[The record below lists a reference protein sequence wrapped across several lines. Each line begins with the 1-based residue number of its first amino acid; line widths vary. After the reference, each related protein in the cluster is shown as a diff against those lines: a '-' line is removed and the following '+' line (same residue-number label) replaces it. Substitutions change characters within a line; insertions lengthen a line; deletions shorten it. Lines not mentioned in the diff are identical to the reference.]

1 MNQETV
7 QSIAAAIEGMKPDFT
22 KLSDSIWDFAELKF
36 EETRSSELLAKALED
51 NGFSL
56 RRGVAGME
64 TAFIGDFGAGKP
76 VIAFLGE
83 FDALAGMSQV
93 ADVAE
98 RQALVDGATGH
109 GCGHNLLGVG
119 SLIAAVALSRHMK
132 ANNLPGTVR
141 YYGCP
146 GEEGG
151 SGKTFMVRAGLFDD
165 VDTALTWHPAP
176 FNGVRSTNNLA
187 VIEYYYRFKGVAAHA
202 SNAAHLGRSALDAV
216 ELMNVGVNFLREHMP
231 QDCRVHYAITDTGGR
246 AANVVQ
252 AKAEVLYLIRA
263 PEMPQALDLAKRVE
277 KVARGAAMM
286 TETEVEIVFDTASTN
301 LLPNITLETAMHE
314 NMMALGPI
322 AFDEADLAFAKSI
335 QQTFTDEAIRSS
347 IRLYQIRGDVFSNAK
362 IDGSTPLHLGLR
374 EFEGQS
380 HFRAGSTDVGDVSW
394 VTPTAQCWTPAWAIG
409 TNPHTWQVV
418 AQGKSVVAHKA
429 MVHAAKTLATTGLS
443 LMTTPELLAAARAEW
458 ADKTD
463 GQAYVCPIPGN
474 VMPGSVHD
482 GKPLPSVGDG

>member
-1 MNQETV
+1 MNHDAV
-7 QSIAAAIEGMKPDFT
+7 QSIAATIEAMKPEFAM
-22 KLSDSIWDFAELKF
+22 LSDGIWDFAELKF
-36 EETRSSELLAKALED
+36 EEKRSSELLAKTLED

-56 RRGVAGME
+56 RRGIAGME
-64 TAFIGDFGAGKP
+64 TAFVGDFGSGKP

-83 FDALAGMSQV
+83 FDALAAMSQV
-93 ADVAE
+93 ADTATH
-98 RQALVDGATGH
+98 QALVDGAAGH

-119 SLIAAVALSRHMK
+119 SLMAAIALARYMK
-132 ANNLPGTVR
+132 ANNLQGTVR

-151 SGKTFMVRAGLFDD
+151 SGKTFIVRAGLFDD

-187 VIEYYYRFKGVAAHA
+187 VIEYYYRFKGIAAHA
-202 SNAAHLGRSALDAV
+202 ANAAHLGRSALDAV

-231 QDCRVHYAITDTGGR
+231 QDCRVHYAITDTGGK

-252 AKAEVLYLIRA
+252 ARAEVLYLIRA
-263 PEMPQALDLAKRVE
+263 PEMPQALDLAERVE

-301 LLPNITLETAMHE
+301 LLPNITLETAMHA
-314 NMMALGPI
+314 NMTALGPI
-322 AFDEADLAFAKSI
+322 AFDEADLAFARSI

-347 IRLYQIRGDVFSNAK
+347 IRLYQIKGDVFSNAK

-374 EFEGQS
+374 EFEGHS

-418 AQGKSVVAHKA
+418 AQGKSAAAHKA
-429 MVHAAKTLATTGLS
+429 MAHAAKALATTGLS
-443 LMTTPELLAAARAEW
+443 LMTTPELLAAAKAEW
-458 ADKTD
+458 ADKTE
-463 GQAYVCPIPGN
+463 GQAYICPIPDH
-474 VMPGSVHD
+474 VMPGSVH
-482 GKPLPSVGDG
+482 SR

>member
-1 MNQETV
+1 MNREAV
-7 QSIAAAIEGMKPDFT
+7 MSIADEIESMKPHFT
-22 KLSDSIWDFAELKF
+22 TLSDSIWDFAELKF
-36 EETRSSELLAKALED
+36 EERQSAGVLANALEE
-51 NGFSL
+51 NGFVV
-56 RRGVAGME
+56 RRGVAGMD
-64 TAFIGDFGAGKP
+64 TAFIGEFGHGKP
-76 VIAFLGE
+76 VIVFLGE
-83 FDALAGMSQV
+83 FDALAGMSQM
-93 ADVAE
+93 AGVAE
-98 RQALVDGATGH
+98 AKPLQPDASGH

-119 SLIAAVALSRHMK
+119 SLMAAIALARHLK

-165 VDTALTWHPAP
+165 VDAALTWHPAP

-187 VIEYYYRFKGVAAHA
+187 VLEYFYRFKGVASHA

-231 QDCRVHYAITDTGGR
+231 QDCRVHYAITDAGGK

-263 PEMPQALDLAKRVE
+263 PEMRQALDLAARVD

-314 NMMALGPI
+314 NMVALGPI
-322 AFDEADLAFAKSI
+322 AFDEADQAFAKVI
-335 QQTFTDEAIRSS
+335 QDTFTEEAIKSS
-347 IRLYQIRGDVFSNAK
+347 IRLYQIKGDVFSNGK

-374 EFEGQS
+374 DFEGQS

-418 AQGKSVVAHKA
+418 AQGKSPAAHKA
-429 MVHAAKTLATTGLS
+429 MAHAAKTLASTGLS
-443 LMTTPELLAAARAEW
+443 LMTSPELLESVKKEW
-458 ADKTD
+458 LEKTEGSD
-463 GQAYVCPIPGN
+463 YVCPIPAD
-474 VMPGSVHD
+474 VMPGFHD
-482 GKPLPSVGDG
+482 

>member
-1 MNQETV
+1 MNRDAVTA
-7 QSIAAAIEGMKPDFT
+7 IADAIERMKPEFAII
-22 KLSDSIWDFAELKF
+22 SDRIWDFAELKF
-36 EETRSSELLAKALED
+36 DETRSSEVLAKTLDD
-51 NGFSL
+51 NGFAV
-56 RRGVAGME
+56 RRGVAGMD
-64 TAFIGDFGAGKP
+64 TAFIGEFGSGKP
-76 VIAFLGE
+76 VIALLGE
-83 FDALAGMSQV
+83 FDALAGMSQA

-98 RQALVDGATGH
+98 HRPLSSGGTGH

-119 SLIAAVALSRHMK
+119 SLMAAIALARHLK
-132 ANNLPGTVR
+132 ENGLTGTVR

-187 VIEYYYRFKGVAAHA
+187 VLEYYYRFKGLAAHA

-252 AKAEVLYLIRA
+252 AQAEVVYLIRA
-263 PEMPQALDLAKRVE
+263 PEMPQALDLAKRVD

-286 TETEVEIVFDTASTN
+286 TETDVEIVFDTASTN

-314 NMMALGPI
+314 NMVALGPI
-322 AFDEADLAFAKSI
+322 AFDEADLAFAKAI
-335 QQTFTDEAIRSS
+335 QDTFTEEAIKSS
-347 IRLYQIRGDVFSNAK
+347 IRLYQIKGDVFSNAK
-362 IDGSTPLHLGLR
+362 IDGTTPLHLGLR
-374 EFEGQS
+374 DFKGQS

-418 AQGKSVVAHKA
+418 AQGKSPAAHKA
-429 MVHAAKTLATTGLS
+429 MAHAAKALATTGLS
-443 LMTTPELLAAARAEW
+443 LMTSPELLSAAKAEW
-458 ADKTD
+458 AEKTD
-463 GQAYVCPIPGN
+463 GKPYVCPIPADIEPATHPT
-474 VMPGSVHD
+474 V
-482 GKPLPSVGDG
+482 GK

>member
-1 MNQETV
+1 MNRDAV
-7 QSIAAAIEGMKPDFT
+7 MSIAAAVEAMKPDFT
-22 KLSDSIWDFAELKF
+22 TLSDNIWDFAELKF
-36 EETRSSELLAKALED
+36 EERQSAGVLAAALEE
-51 NGFSL
+51 NGFAV

-64 TAFIGDFGAGKP
+64 TAFIGEFGSGKP

-83 FDALAGMSQV
+83 FDALAGMSQL
-93 ADVAE
+93 ADVAQVQPRE
-98 RQALVDGATGH
+98 AGATGH

-119 SLIAAVALSRHMK
+119 SLMAAIALARHLN
-132 ANNLPGTVR
+132 ANHLPGTVR

-165 VDTALTWHPAP
+165 VDAALTWHPAP

-187 VIEYYYRFKGVAAHA
+187 VLEYFYRFKGVAAHA

-231 QDCRVHYAITDTGGR
+231 QDCRVHYAITDTGGK

-263 PEMPQALDLAKRVE
+263 PEMRQALDLAARVD
-277 KVARGAAMM
+277 KVARGATMM

-314 NMMALGPI
+314 NMVALGPI
-322 AFDEADLAFAKSI
+322 AFDEADISFAKRI
-335 QQTFTDEAIRSS
+335 QDTFTDEAIKSS
-347 IRLYQIRGDVFSNAK
+347 IRLYQIKGDVFSNRK

-374 EFEGQS
+374 DFEGQS

-418 AQGKSVVAHKA
+418 AQGKSPAAHKA
-429 MVHAAKTLATTGLS
+429 MAHAAKAMASTGLA
-443 LMTTPELLAAARAEW
+443 LMTSPELLANARKEW
-458 ADKTD
+458 QEKTE
-463 GQAYVCPIPGN
+463 GSNYVCPIPAD
-474 VMPGSVHD
+474 VMPGSH
-482 GKPLPSVGDG
+482 P

>member
-1 MNQETV
+1 MNRDAV
-7 QSIAAAIEGMKPDFT
+7 MSIAAEIEAMKSDFT
-22 KLSDSIWDFAELKF
+22 TLSDSIWDFAELKF
-36 EETRSSELLAKALED
+36 EEQQSAGVLAGALEE
-51 NGFSL
+51 NGFAV

-64 TAFIGDFGAGKP
+64 TAVIGEFGNGKP

-98 RQALVDGATGH
+98 VQPREAGATGH

-119 SLIAAVALSRHMK
+119 SLMAAIALARHLK

-141 YYGCP
+141 YCGCP

-165 VDTALTWHPAP
+165 VDAALTWHPAP

-187 VIEYYYRFKGVAAHA
+187 VLEYFYRFKGVAAHA

-231 QDCRVHYAITDTGGR
+231 QDCRVHYAITDTGGK

-252 AKAEVLYLIRA
+252 ARAEVLYLIRA
-263 PEMPQALDLAKRVE
+263 PEMRQALDLAARVD

-314 NMMALGPI
+314 NMVALGPI
-322 AFDEADLAFAKSI
+322 AFDEADIAFAKRI
-335 QQTFTDEAIRSS
+335 QDTFTDEAIKSS
-347 IRLYQIRGDVFSNAK
+347 IRLYQIKGDVFSNRK

-374 EFEGQS
+374 DFEGQS

-418 AQGKSVVAHKA
+418 AQGKSPAAHKA
-429 MVHAAKTLATTGLS
+429 MAHAAKTLASTGFA
-443 LMTTPELLAAARAEW
+443 LMTSPELLASAKREW
-458 ADKTD
+458 QEKTE
-463 GQAYVCPIPGN
+463 GSKYVCPIPAD
-474 VMPGSVHD
+474 VMPGSHR
-482 GKPLPSVGDG
+482 

>member
-1 MNQETV
+1 MNQQAVE
-7 QSIAAAIEGMKPDFT
+7 SIARAVDAMKPSFS
-22 KLSDSIWDFAELKF
+22 KLSDSIWEFAELKF
-36 EETRSSELLAKALED
+36 QEQRSSAALAGALED
-51 NGFSL
+51 AGFTV
-56 RRGVAGME
+56 RRGVAEME
-64 TAFIGDFGAGKP
+64 TAFVAEAGSGKP

-83 FDALAGMSQV
+83 FDALAGMSQA
-93 ADVAE
+93 ADLAE
-98 RQALVDGATGH
+98 PKPLASGATGH

-119 SLIAAVALSRHMK
+119 SMMAAISLARHLK
-132 ANNLPGTVR
+132 DNNLPGTVR

-187 VIEYYYRFKGVAAHA
+187 VLEYYYRFKGVAAHA

-252 AKAEVLYLIRA
+252 AQAEVLYLVRA
-263 PEMPQALDLAKRVE
+263 PEMSQALALAERVH

-286 TETEVEIVFDTASTN
+286 TETDVEIVFDTASTN
-301 LLPNITLETAMHE
+301 LLPNITLETAMHQ
-314 NMMALGPI
+314 NMVALGPVP
-322 AFDEADLAFAKSI
+322 FDEADLAFAKEI
-335 QQTFTDEAIRSS
+335 QDTFTDEAIKSS
-347 IRLYQIRGDVFSNAK
+347 IRLYQIKGDVFSNAK

-374 EFEGQS
+374 DFEKQS

-394 VTPTAQCWTPAWAIG
+394 VTPTAQCWTPAWAVG

-418 AQGKSVVAHKA
+418 AQGKSPAAHKA
-429 MVHAAKTLATTGLS
+429 MAHAAKTLAATGLA
-443 LMTTPELLAAARAEW
+443 LMTQPDLLAAAKAEW
-458 ADKTD
+458 KEKTG
-463 GQAYVCPIPGN
+463 GQPYVCPIPDE
-474 VMPGSVHD
+474 V
-482 GKPLPSVGDG
+482 KPNSLAH

>member
-1 MNQETV
+1 MNREAV
-7 QSIAAAIEGMKPDFT
+7 MSIAAEIESMKPHFT
-22 KLSDSIWDFAELKF
+22 TLSDKIWDFAELKF
-36 EETRSSELLAKALED
+36 EERQSAGVLANALEE
-51 NGFSL
+51 NGFVV
-56 RRGVAGME
+56 RRGVAGMD
-64 TAFIGDFGAGKP
+64 TAFIGEFGHGKP

-83 FDALAGMSQV
+83 FDALAGMSQM
-93 ADVAE
+93 AGVAE
-98 RQALVDGATGH
+98 AKPLEPDATGH

-119 SLIAAVALSRHMK
+119 SLMAAIALARHLK

-165 VDTALTWHPAP
+165 VDAALTWHPAP

-187 VIEYYYRFKGVAAHA
+187 VLEYFYRFKGVASHA

-231 QDCRVHYAITDTGGR
+231 QDCRVHYAITDAGGK

-263 PEMPQALDLAKRVE
+263 PEMRQALDLAARVD

-314 NMMALGPI
+314 NMVALGPI
-322 AFDEADLAFAKSI
+322 AFDEADQAFAKVI
-335 QQTFTDEAIRSS
+335 QDTFTEEAIKSS
-347 IRLYQIRGDVFSNAK
+347 IRLYQIKGDVFSNGK

-374 EFEGQS
+374 DFEGQS

-418 AQGKSVVAHKA
+418 AQGKSPAAHKA
-429 MVHAAKTLATTGLS
+429 MAHAAKTLASTGLS
-443 LMTTPELLAAARAEW
+443 LMTSPELLESVKKEW
-458 ADKTD
+458 LEKTEGSD
-463 GQAYVCPIPGN
+463 YVCPIPAD
-474 VMPGSVHD
+474 VMPGFHD
-482 GKPLPSVGDG
+482 

>member
-1 MNQETV
+1 MNRDAVT
-7 QSIAAAIEGMKPDFT
+7 SIADAIEKMKPEFT
-22 KLSDSIWDFAELKF
+22 RLSDSIWDFAELKF
-36 EETRSSELLAKALED
+36 EEKQSSGMLAEKLEE
-51 NGFSL
+51 NGFAVT
-56 RRGVAGME
+56 RGVAGMD
-64 TAFIGDFGAGKP
+64 TAFIGEFGSGKP
-76 VIAFLGE
+76 LIAILGE
-83 FDALAGMSQV
+83 FDALAGMSQ
-93 ADVAE
+93 AAGIAE
-98 RQALVDGATGH
+98 HKPISSGSTGH

-119 SLIAAVALSRHMK
+119 SLMAAIALAKHLK
-132 ANNLPGTVR
+132 DNNLPGTVR

-187 VIEYYYRFKGVAAHA
+187 VLEYYYRFKGLAAHA

-231 QDCRVHYAITDTGGR
+231 QDCRVHYAITETGGR

-252 AKAEVLYLIRA
+252 AQAEVVYLIRA
-263 PEMPQALDLAKRVE
+263 PEMPQALELAKRVD

-314 NMMALGPI
+314 NMVALGPV

-335 QQTFTDEAIRSS
+335 QDTFTDEAIKSS
-347 IRLYQIRGDVFSNAK
+347 IRLYQIKGDVFSNAK
-362 IDGSTPLHLGLR
+362 VDGSTPLHVGLR
-374 EFEGQS
+374 DFEGQS

-394 VTPTAQCWTPAWAIG
+394 VTPTAQCWTPTWAIG

-418 AQGKSVVAHKA
+418 SQGKSPAAHKA
-429 MVHAAKTLATTGLS
+429 MTHAAKAIATTGLS
-443 LMTTPELLAAARAEW
+443 LMTSPDLLAAAKAEW
-458 ADKTD
+458 AEQTD
-463 GQAYVCPIPGN
+463 GKAYVCPIPPEIMAG
-474 VMPGSVHD
+474 MQS
-482 GKPLPSVGDG
+482 

>member
-1 MNQETV
+1 MNRDAV
-7 QSIAAAIEGMKPDFT
+7 MSIAAEVEAMKPDFIT
-22 KLSDSIWDFAELKF
+22 LSDSIWDFAELKF
-36 EETRSSELLAKALED
+36 EEQQSAGVLAGALEE
-51 NGFSL
+51 NGFAV

-64 TAFIGDFGAGKP
+64 TAFIGEFGSGKP

-98 RQALVDGATGH
+98 VQPREVGATGH

-119 SLIAAVALSRHMK
+119 SLMAAIALARHLK
-132 ANNLPGTVR
+132 ANNLHGTVR

-165 VDTALTWHPAP
+165 VDAALTWHPAP

-187 VIEYYYRFKGVAAHA
+187 VLEYFYRFKGVAAHA

-231 QDCRVHYAITDTGGR
+231 QDCRVHYAITDTGGK

-252 AKAEVLYLIRA
+252 ARAEVLYLIRA
-263 PEMPQALDLAKRVE
+263 PEMRQALDLAARVD

-314 NMMALGPI
+314 NMVALGPI
-322 AFDEADLAFAKSI
+322 AFDEADIAFAKRI
-335 QQTFTDEAIRSS
+335 QDTFTDEAIKSS
-347 IRLYQIRGDVFSNAK
+347 IRLYQIKGDVFSNRK

-374 EFEGQS
+374 DFEGQS

-418 AQGKSVVAHKA
+418 AQGKSPTAHKA
-429 MVHAAKTLATTGLS
+429 MAHAAKALASTGFA
-443 LMTTPELLAAARAEW
+443 LMASPELLANAKREW
-458 ADKTD
+458 QEKTE
-463 GQAYVCPIPGN
+463 GSKYVCPIPAD
-474 VMPGSVHD
+474 VMPGSHR
-482 GKPLPSVGDG
+482 

>member
-1 MNQETV
+1 MNREAV
-7 QSIAAAIEGMKPDFT
+7 MSIAAEIESMKPHFT
-22 KLSDSIWDFAELKF
+22 TLSDSIWDFAELKF
-36 EETRSSELLAKALED
+36 EERQSSGVLANALEE
-51 NGFSL
+51 NGFAV
-56 RRGVAGME
+56 RRGVAGMD
-64 TAFIGDFGAGKP
+64 TAFIGEFGHGRP

-83 FDALAGMSQV
+83 FDALAGMSQM
-93 ADVAE
+93 AGVAE
-98 RQALVDGATGH
+98 AKPLESDATGH

-119 SLIAAVALSRHMK
+119 SLMAAIALARHLK

-165 VDTALTWHPAP
+165 VDAALTWHPAP

-187 VIEYYYRFKGVAAHA
+187 VLEYFYRFKGVASHA

-231 QDCRVHYAITDTGGR
+231 QDCRVHYAITDAGGK

-263 PEMPQALDLAKRVE
+263 PEMRQALDLAARVD
-277 KVARGAAMM
+277 KVALGAAMM

-314 NMMALGPI
+314 NMVALGPI
-322 AFDEADLAFAKSI
+322 AFDEADQGFAKVI
-335 QQTFTDEAIRSS
+335 QDTFTEEAIKSS
-347 IRLYQIRGDVFSNAK
+347 IRLYQIKGDVFSNGK

-374 EFEGQS
+374 DFEGQS
-380 HFRAGSTDVGDVSW
+380 HFRAGSTDVGDVS
-394 VTPTAQCWTPAWAIG
+394 
-409 TNPHTWQVV
+409 
-418 AQGKSVVAHKA
+418 
-429 MVHAAKTLATTGLS
+429 
-443 LMTTPELLAAARAEW
+443 R
-458 ADKTD
+458 
-463 GQAYVCPIPGN
+463 
-474 VMPGSVHD
+474 
-482 GKPLPSVGDG
+482 

>member
-1 MNQETV
+1 MDSDALTK
-7 QSIAAAIEGMKPDFT
+7 IAAAIDSMRPDFSA
-22 KLSDSIWDFAELKF
+22 LSDEIWDHAELKF
-36 EETRSSELLAKALED
+36 EERRSSALLAKALED
-51 NGFSL
+51 NGFAV
-56 RRGVAGME
+56 RRGVAGMD
-64 TAFIGDFGAGKP
+64 TAFIGEFGSGKP

-83 FDALAGMSQV
+83 FDALAGMSQ
-93 ADVAE
+93 AAGLAE
-98 RQALVDGATGH
+98 PRPLASGGTGH

-119 SLIAAVALSRHMK
+119 SLMAAIALARHLK
-132 ANNLPGTVR
+132 DSGLPGTVR

-151 SGKTFMVRAGLFDD
+151 SGKTFMVRAGLFAD
-165 VDTALTWHPAP
+165 VDAALTWHPAP

-187 VIEYYYRFKGVAAHA
+187 VLEYYYRFKGIAAHA
-202 SNAAHLGRSALDAV
+202 ANAAHLGRSALDAV

-252 AKAEVLYLIRA
+252 AQAEVLYLIRA
-263 PEMPQALDLAKRVE
+263 PEMRQALDLAARVE
-277 KVARGAAMM
+277 KVAQGAAMM
-286 TETEVEIVFDTASTN
+286 TETRVETVFDTASTN

-314 NMMALGPI
+314 NMVALGPI
-322 AFDEADLAFAKSI
+322 AFDEADLSFARSI

-347 IRLYQIRGDVFSNAK
+347 LRLYQIKGDVFSNAK

-374 EFEGQS
+374 EFERQS

-418 AQGKSVVAHKA
+418 AQGKSAAAHKA
-429 MVHAAKTLATTGLS
+429 MAHAAKVLATTGFS
-443 LMTTPELLAAARAEW
+443 LLTSPQLLAAAKTEW
-458 ADKTD
+458 AEKTE
-463 GQAYVCPIPGN
+463 GRPYVCPIPPE
-474 VMPGSVHD
+474 VMPGAGH
-482 GKPLPSVGDG
+482 

>member
-1 MNQETV
+1 MNREAV
-7 QSIAAAIEGMKPDFT
+7 MSIAAEIESMKPHFT
-22 KLSDSIWDFAELKF
+22 TLSDSIWDFAELKF
-36 EETRSSELLAKALED
+36 EERQSAGVLANALEE
-51 NGFSL
+51 NGFVV
-56 RRGVAGME
+56 RRGVAGMD
-64 TAFIGDFGAGKP
+64 TAFIGEFGHGKP

-83 FDALAGMSQV
+83 FDALAGMSQM
-93 ADVAE
+93 AGVAE
-98 RQALVDGATGH
+98 AKPLEPDATGH

-119 SLIAAVALSRHMK
+119 SLMAAIALARHLK

-151 SGKTFMVRAGLFDD
+151 SGKTFMVRVGLFDD
-165 VDTALTWHPAP
+165 VDAALTWHPAP

-187 VIEYYYRFKGVAAHA
+187 VLEYFYRFKGVASHA

-231 QDCRVHYAITDTGGR
+231 QDCRVHYAITDAGGK

-263 PEMPQALDLAKRVE
+263 PEMRQALDLAARVD

-314 NMMALGPI
+314 NMVALGPI
-322 AFDEADLAFAKSI
+322 AFDEADQAFAKVI
-335 QQTFTDEAIRSS
+335 QDTFTEEAIKSS
-347 IRLYQIRGDVFSNAK
+347 IRLYQIKGDVFSNGK

-374 EFEGQS
+374 DFEGQS

-418 AQGKSVVAHKA
+418 AQGKSPAAHKA
-429 MVHAAKTLATTGLS
+429 MAHAAKTLASTGLS
-443 LMTTPELLAAARAEW
+443 LMTSPELLESVKKEW
-458 ADKTD
+458 LEKTEGSD
-463 GQAYVCPIPGN
+463 YVCPIPAD
-474 VMPGSVHD
+474 VMPGFHD
-482 GKPLPSVGDG
+482 

>member
-1 MNQETV
+1 MNRDAIST
-7 QSIAAAIEGMKPDFT
+7 IAAKIEGMKPDFT
-22 KLSDSIWDFAELKF
+22 RMSDSIWDLAELKF
-36 EETRSSELLAKALED
+36 EERRSSDLLATTLEAY
-51 NGFSL
+51 GFSV
-56 RRGVAGME
+56 RRGVADME
-64 TAFIGDFGAGKP
+64 TAFIGEFGSGKP

-83 FDALAGMSQV
+83 FDALANMSQT
-93 ADVAE
+93 AGLAE
-98 RQALVDGATGH
+98 TRPVVKDGTGH

-119 SLIAAVALSRHMK
+119 SLMAAIALAQYLKENELAG
-132 ANNLPGTVR
+132 AVR

-165 VDTALTWHPAP
+165 VDAALTWHPAP

-231 QDCRVHYAITDTGGR
+231 QDCRVHYAITDAGGK

-263 PEMPQALDLAKRVE
+263 PEMPQALDLARRVE

-286 TETEVEIVFDTASTN
+286 TETEVEIIFDTAATN
-301 LLPNITLETAMHE
+301 LLPNISLETTMHA
-314 NMMALGPI
+314 NMVELGPI
-322 AFDEADLAFAKSI
+322 PFDEADMDFAQKI
-335 QQTFTDEAIRSS
+335 QDTFTDEAIRSS
-347 IRLYQIRGDVFSNAK
+347 IRLYQIKGDALSDTKV
-362 IDGSTPLHLGLR
+362 DGSTPLHLGLR
-374 EFEGQS
+374 AFEGQS

-418 AQGKSVVAHKA
+418 SQGKSAGAHKA
-429 MVHAAKTLATTGLS
+429 MAHAAKTLAATGLS
-443 LMTTPELLAAARAEW
+443 LINSPELLAAAKLEW
-458 ADKTD
+458 AEKT
-463 GQAYVCPIPGN
+463 GGGAYVCPIPD
-474 VMPGSVHD
+474 HI
-482 GKPLPSVGDG
+482 KPVTP

>member
-1 MNQETV
+1 MNREAV
-7 QSIAAAIEGMKPDFT
+7 MSIAAEIESMKPHFT
-22 KLSDSIWDFAELKF
+22 TLSDSIWDFAELKF
-36 EETRSSELLAKALED
+36 EERQSAGVLANALEE
-51 NGFSL
+51 NGFVV
-56 RRGVAGME
+56 RRGVAGMD
-64 TAFIGDFGAGKP
+64 TAFIGEFGHGKP

-83 FDALAGMSQV
+83 FDALAGMSQM
-93 ADVAE
+93 AGVAE
-98 RQALVDGATGH
+98 AKPLQPDASGH

-119 SLIAAVALSRHMK
+119 SLMAAIALARHLK

-165 VDTALTWHPAP
+165 VDAALTWHPAP

-187 VIEYYYRFKGVAAHA
+187 VLEYFYRFKGVASHA

-231 QDCRVHYAITDTGGR
+231 QDCRVHYAITDAGGK

-263 PEMPQALDLAKRVE
+263 PEMRQALDLAARVD

-314 NMMALGPI
+314 NMVALGPI
-322 AFDEADLAFAKSI
+322 AFDEADQAFAKVI
-335 QQTFTDEAIRSS
+335 QDTFTEEAIKSS
-347 IRLYQIRGDVFSNAK
+347 IRLYQIKGDVFSNGK

-374 EFEGQS
+374 DFEGQS

-418 AQGKSVVAHKA
+418 AQGKSPAAHKA
-429 MVHAAKTLATTGLS
+429 MAHAAKTLASTGLS
-443 LMTTPELLAAARAEW
+443 LMTSPEMLESVKKEW
-458 ADKTD
+458 LEKTED
-463 GQAYVCPIPGN
+463 SDYVCPIPAD
-474 VMPGSVHD
+474 VMPGFHD
-482 GKPLPSVGDG
+482 

>member
-1 MNQETV
+1 MNRDAV
-7 QSIAAAIEGMKPDFT
+7 MAIAAEIEAMKPDFT
-22 KLSDSIWDFAELKF
+22 TLSDSIWDFAELKF
-36 EETRSSELLAKALED
+36 EERQSAGVLAAALEE
-51 NGFSL
+51 NGFAV

-64 TAFIGDFGAGKP
+64 TAFIGEFGRGKP

-93 ADVAE
+93 ADVAKVQPRE
-98 RQALVDGATGH
+98 EGATGH

-119 SLIAAVALSRHMK
+119 SLMAAIALARHLK
-132 ANNLPGTVR
+132 ANNMPGTVR

-165 VDTALTWHPAP
+165 VDAALTWHPAP

-187 VIEYYYRFKGVAAHA
+187 VLEYFYRFKGVAAHA

-231 QDCRVHYAITDTGGR
+231 QDCRVHYAITDTGGK

-263 PEMPQALDLAKRVE
+263 PEMRQALDLAARVD
-277 KVARGAAMM
+277 KVARGAALM

-301 LLPNITLETAMHE
+301 LLPNIALETAMHE
-314 NMMALGPI
+314 NMVALGPV
-322 AFDEADLAFAKSI
+322 AFDEADIAFAKRI
-335 QQTFTDEAIRSS
+335 QDTFTDEAIKSS
-347 IRLYQIRGDVFSNAK
+347 IRLYQIKGDVFSNRK

-374 EFEGQS
+374 DFEGHS

-418 AQGKSVVAHKA
+418 AQGKTPAAHKA
-429 MVHAAKTLATTGLS
+429 MVHAAKTLAATGLS
-443 LMTTPELLAAARAEW
+443 LMTSPELLASARKEW
-458 ADKTD
+458 QEKTE
-463 GQAYVCPIPGN
+463 GSKYVCPIPAD
-474 VMPGSVHD
+474 VMPGSHR
-482 GKPLPSVGDG
+482 

>member
-1 MNQETV
+1 MDRDAINA
-7 QSIAAAIEGMKPDFT
+7 IAARIEQMKPGFT
-22 KLSDSIWDFAELKF
+22 RLSDSIWDFAELKF
-36 EETRSSELLAKALED
+36 AENRSSALLAEALEA
-51 NGFSL
+51 NGFSV

-64 TAFIGDFGAGKP
+64 TAFIGEFGSGKP

-83 FDALAGMSQV
+83 FDALANMSQK
-93 ADVAE
+93 ANLAE
-98 RQALVDGATGH
+98 ASPLVEDGTGH

-119 SLIAAVALSRHMK
+119 SLMAAIALAQHLKEEGLS
-132 ANNLPGTVR
+132 GTVR

-176 FNGVRSTNNLA
+176 FNGVRSTKNLA
-187 VIEYYYRFKGVAAHA
+187 VIEYYYRFRGVAAHA

-277 KVARGAAMM
+277 KVAHGAAMM
-286 TETEVEIVFDTASTN
+286 TETEVEIIFDTAATN
-301 LLPNITLETAMHE
+301 LLPNISLETTMHA
-314 NMMALGPI
+314 NMVELGPI
-322 AFDEADLAFAKSI
+322 AFDEADMAFAQKI
-335 QQTFTDEAIRSS
+335 QDTFTDEAIKSS
-347 IRLYQIRGDVFSNAK
+347 IRLYQIKGDAFSNAK
-362 IDGSTPLHLGLR
+362 VDGSTPLHLGLR
-374 EFEGQS
+374 AFEGQS

-418 AQGKSVVAHKA
+418 AQGKSAAAHKA
-429 MVHAAKTLATTGLS
+429 MAHAAKTLAATGLS
-443 LMTTPELLAAARAEW
+443 LISSPELLAAARLEW
-458 ADKTD
+458 AESTEGKT
-463 GQAYVCPIPGN
+463 YHCPIPAHIE
-474 VMPGSVHD
+474 PAT
-482 GKPLPSVGDG
+482 P

>member
-1 MNQETV
+1 MNRDAV
-7 QSIAAAIEGMKPDFT
+7 MSIAAEVEAMKPDFIT
-22 KLSDSIWDFAELKF
+22 LSDSIWDFAELKF
-36 EETRSSELLAKALED
+36 EEQQSAGVLAGALEE
-51 NGFSL
+51 NGFAV

-64 TAFIGDFGAGKP
+64 TAFIGEFGSGKP

-98 RQALVDGATGH
+98 VQPREVGATGH

-119 SLIAAVALSRHMK
+119 SLMAAIALARHLK
-132 ANNLPGTVR
+132 ANNLHGTVR

-165 VDTALTWHPAP
+165 VDAALTWHPAP

-187 VIEYYYRFKGVAAHA
+187 VLEYFYRFKGVAAHA

-231 QDCRVHYAITDTGGR
+231 QDCRVHYAITDTGGK

-252 AKAEVLYLIRA
+252 ANAEVLYLIRA
-263 PEMPQALDLAKRVE
+263 PEMRQALDLAARVD

-314 NMMALGPI
+314 NMVALGPI
-322 AFDEADLAFAKSI
+322 AFDEADIAFAKRI
-335 QQTFTDEAIRSS
+335 QDTFTDEAIKSS
-347 IRLYQIRGDVFSNAK
+347 IRLYQIKGDVFSNRK

-374 EFEGQS
+374 DFEGQS

-418 AQGKSVVAHKA
+418 AQGKSPTAHKA
-429 MVHAAKTLATTGLS
+429 MAHAAKALASTGFA
-443 LMTTPELLAAARAEW
+443 LMASPELLANAKREW
-458 ADKTD
+458 QEKTE
-463 GQAYVCPIPGN
+463 GSKYVCPIPAD
-474 VMPGSVHD
+474 VMPGSHR
-482 GKPLPSVGDG
+482 

>member
-1 MNQETV
+1 MNREAV
-7 QSIAAAIEGMKPDFT
+7 MSIAAEIESMKPHFT
-22 KLSDSIWDFAELKF
+22 TLSDSIWDFAELKF
-36 EETRSSELLAKALED
+36 EERQSAGVLANALEE
-51 NGFSL
+51 NGFVV
-56 RRGVAGME
+56 RRGVAGMA
-64 TAFIGDFGAGKP
+64 TAFIGEFGHGKP

-83 FDALAGMSQV
+83 FDALAGMSQM
-93 ADVAE
+93 AGVAE
-98 RQALVDGATGH
+98 AKPLEPDATGH

-119 SLIAAVALSRHMK
+119 SLMAAIALARHMK

-165 VDTALTWHPAP
+165 VDAALTWHPAP

-187 VIEYYYRFKGVAAHA
+187 VLEYFYRFKGVASHA

-231 QDCRVHYAITDTGGR
+231 QDCRVHYAITDAGGK

-263 PEMPQALDLAKRVE
+263 PEMRQALDLATRVD

-314 NMMALGPI
+314 NMVALGPI
-322 AFDEADLAFAKSI
+322 AFDEADQAFAKVI
-335 QQTFTDEAIRSS
+335 QDTFTEEAIKSS
-347 IRLYQIRGDVFSNAK
+347 IRLYQIKGDVFSNGK

-374 EFEGQS
+374 DFEGQS

-418 AQGKSVVAHKA
+418 AQGKSPAAHKA
-429 MVHAAKTLATTGLS
+429 MAHAAKTLASTGLS
-443 LMTTPELLAAARAEW
+443 LMTSPELLESVKKEW
-458 ADKTD
+458 LEKTEGSD
-463 GQAYVCPIPGN
+463 YVCPIPAD
-474 VMPGSVHD
+474 VMPGFHD
-482 GKPLPSVGDG
+482 

>member
-1 MNQETV
+1 MNREAV
-7 QSIAAAIEGMKPDFT
+7 MSIAAEIESMKPHFNT
-22 KLSDSIWDFAELKF
+22 LSDSIWDFAELKF
-36 EETRSSELLAKALED
+36 EERQSAGVLANALEE
-51 NGFSL
+51 NGFVV
-56 RRGVAGME
+56 RRGVAGMD
-64 TAFIGDFGAGKP
+64 TAFIGEFGHGKP

-83 FDALAGMSQV
+83 FDALAGMSQM
-93 ADVAE
+93 AGVAE
-98 RQALVDGATGH
+98 AKPLQPDASGH

-119 SLIAAVALSRHMK
+119 SLMAAIALARHLK

-165 VDTALTWHPAP
+165 VDAALTWHPAP

-187 VIEYYYRFKGVAAHA
+187 VLEYFYRFKGVASHA

-231 QDCRVHYAITDTGGR
+231 QDCRVHYAITDAGGK

-263 PEMPQALDLAKRVE
+263 PEMRQALDLAARVD

-314 NMMALGPI
+314 NMVALGPI
-322 AFDEADLAFAKSI
+322 AFDEADQAFAKVI
-335 QQTFTDEAIRSS
+335 QDTFTEEAIKSS
-347 IRLYQIRGDVFSNAK
+347 IRLYQIKGDVFSNGK

-374 EFEGQS
+374 DFEGQS

-418 AQGKSVVAHKA
+418 AQGKSPAAHKA
-429 MVHAAKTLATTGLS
+429 MAHAAKTLASTGLS
-443 LMTTPELLAAARAEW
+443 LMTSPEMLESVKKEW
-458 ADKTD
+458 LEKTEGSD
-463 GQAYVCPIPGN
+463 YVCPIPAD
-474 VMPGSVHD
+474 VMPGFHD
-482 GKPLPSVGDG
+482 

>member
-1 MNQETV
+1 MNREAV
-7 QSIAAAIEGMKPDFT
+7 MSIAAEIESMKPHFT
-22 KLSDSIWDFAELKF
+22 TLSDSIWDFAELKF
-36 EETRSSELLAKALED
+36 EERQSAGVLANALEE
-51 NGFSL
+51 NGFVV
-56 RRGVAGME
+56 RRGVAGMD
-64 TAFIGDFGAGKP
+64 TAFIGEFGHGMP

-83 FDALAGMSQV
+83 FDALAGMSQM
-93 ADVAE
+93 AGVAE
-98 RQALVDGATGH
+98 AKPLQPDATGH

-119 SLIAAVALSRHMK
+119 SLMAAIALARHLK

-165 VDTALTWHPAP
+165 VDAALTWHPAP

-187 VIEYYYRFKGVAAHA
+187 VLEYFYRFKGVASHA

-231 QDCRVHYAITDTGGR
+231 QDCRVHYAITDAGGK

-263 PEMPQALDLAKRVE
+263 PEMRQALDLAARVD

-286 TETEVEIVFDTASTN
+286 TETEVEIGFDTASTN

-314 NMMALGPI
+314 NMVALGPI
-322 AFDEADLAFAKSI
+322 AFDEADQAFAKVI
-335 QQTFTDEAIRSS
+335 QDTFTEEAIKSS
-347 IRLYQIRGDVFSNAK
+347 IRLYQIKGDVFSNGK

-374 EFEGQS
+374 DFEGQS

-418 AQGKSVVAHKA
+418 AQGKSPAAHKA
-429 MVHAAKTLATTGLS
+429 MAHAAKTLASTGLS
-443 LMTTPELLAAARAEW
+443 LMTSPELLESVKKEW
-458 ADKTD
+458 LEKTEGSD
-463 GQAYVCPIPGN
+463 YVCPIPAD
-474 VMPGSVHD
+474 VMPGFHD
-482 GKPLPSVGDG
+482 

>member
-1 MNQETV
+1 MTREAV
-7 QSIAAAIEGMKPDFT
+7 MSIADEIESMKPHFT
-22 KLSDSIWDFAELKF
+22 TLSDSIWDFAELKF
-36 EETRSSELLAKALED
+36 EERQSAGVLANALEE
-51 NGFSL
+51 NGFVV
-56 RRGVAGME
+56 RRGVAGMD
-64 TAFIGDFGAGKP
+64 TAFIGEFGHGKP

-83 FDALAGMSQV
+83 FDALAGMSQM
-93 ADVAE
+93 AGVAE
-98 RQALVDGATGH
+98 AKPLEPDATGH

-119 SLIAAVALSRHMK
+119 SLMAAIALARHMK

-165 VDTALTWHPAP
+165 VDAALTWHPAP

-187 VIEYYYRFKGVAAHA
+187 VLEYFYRFKGVASHA

-231 QDCRVHYAITDTGGR
+231 QDCRVHYAITDAGGK

-263 PEMPQALDLAKRVE
+263 PEMRQALDLAARVD

-314 NMMALGPI
+314 NMVALGPI
-322 AFDEADLAFAKSI
+322 AFDEADQAFAKVI
-335 QQTFTDEAIRSS
+335 QDTFTEEAIKSS
-347 IRLYQIRGDVFSNAK
+347 IRLYQIKGDVFSNGK

-374 EFEGQS
+374 DFEGQS

-418 AQGKSVVAHKA
+418 AQGKSPAAHKA
-429 MVHAAKTLATTGLS
+429 MAHAAKTLASTGLS
-443 LMTTPELLAAARAEW
+443 LMTSPELLESVKKEW
-458 ADKTD
+458 LEKTEGSD
-463 GQAYVCPIPGN
+463 YVCPIPAD
-474 VMPGSVHD
+474 VMPGFHD
-482 GKPLPSVGDG
+482 

>member
-1 MNQETV
+1 MNHDAV
-7 QSIAAAIEGMKPDFT
+7 SAVAATIDQMKPDFT
-22 KLSDSIWDFAELKF
+22 RLSDRIWDFAELKF
-36 EETRSSELLAKALED
+36 EERQSSDLLATALEE
-51 NGFSL
+51 NGFSVE
-56 RRGVAGME
+56 RGVAGMK
-64 TAFIGDFGAGKP
+64 TAFIGESGSGKP

-83 FDALAGMSQV
+83 FDALAGMSQ
-93 ADVAE
+93 ASDVA
-98 RQALVDGATGH
+98 RPQAVSPGATGH

-119 SLIAAVALSRHMK
+119 SLMAAIAVARHLK
-132 ANNLPGTVR
+132 ENGLPGTVR

-151 SGKTFMVRAGLFDD
+151 SGKTFMVRAGLFAD

-187 VIEYYYRFKGVAAHA
+187 VLEYFYRFKGMAAHA

-231 QDCRVHYAITDTGGR
+231 QDCRVHYAITDAGGR

-252 AKAEVLYLIRA
+252 ANAEVLYLIRA
-263 PEMPQALDLAKRVE
+263 PEMPQALELAARVE

-286 TETEVEIVFDTASTN
+286 TETDVEIVFDTASTN

-314 NMMALGPI
+314 NMVALGPI

-335 QQTFTDEAIRSS
+335 QDTFTDEAIKSS
-347 IRLYQIRGDVFSNAK
+347 IRLYQIKKDVFSNSK
-362 IDGSTPLHLGLR
+362 VDGSTPLHLGLR
-374 EFEGQS
+374 DFEGQS

-394 VTPTAQCWTPAWAIG
+394 VTPTAQCWTPTWAIG

-418 AQGKSVVAHKA
+418 AQGKSPAAHKA
-429 MVHAAKTLATTGLS
+429 MAHAAKTLAATGLS
-443 LMTTPELLAAARAEW
+443 LLTSPDLLAAAKAEW
-458 ADKTD
+458 AEKTD
-463 GQAYVCPIPGN
+463 GKPYVCPIPAD
-474 VMPGSVHD
+474 VMPDQFRHAD
-482 GKPLPSVGDG
+482 

>member
-1 MNQETV
+1 MNRDAV
-7 QSIAAAIEGMKPDFT
+7 MSIAAAVEAMKPDFT
-22 KLSDSIWDFAELKF
+22 TLSDNIWDFAELKF
-36 EETRSSELLAKALED
+36 EERQSAGVLAAALEE
-51 NGFSL
+51 NGFDVH
-56 RRGVAGME
+56 RGVAGME
-64 TAFIGDFGAGKP
+64 TAFIGEFGSGKP

-83 FDALAGMSQV
+83 FDALAGMSQL
-93 ADVAE
+93 ADVAQVQPRE
-98 RQALVDGATGH
+98 AGATGH

-119 SLIAAVALSRHMK
+119 SLMAAIALARHLK

-165 VDTALTWHPAP
+165 VDAALTWHPAP

-187 VIEYYYRFKGVAAHA
+187 VLEYFYRFKGVAAHA

-231 QDCRVHYAITDTGGR
+231 QDCRVHYAITDTGGK

-263 PEMPQALDLAKRVE
+263 PEMRQALDLAARVD

-314 NMMALGPI
+314 NMVALGPV
-322 AFDEADLAFAKSI
+322 AFDEADIDFAKRI
-335 QQTFTDEAIRSS
+335 QDTFTDEAIKSS
-347 IRLYQIRGDVFSNAK
+347 IRLYQIKGDVFSNRK

-374 EFEGQS
+374 DFEGQS

-418 AQGKSVVAHKA
+418 AQGKSPAAHKA
-429 MVHAAKTLATTGLS
+429 MAHAAKAMASTGLA
-443 LMTTPELLAAARAEW
+443 LMTSPELLANARKEW
-458 ADKTD
+458 QEKTE
-463 GQAYVCPIPGN
+463 GSNYVCPIPAD
-474 VMPGSVHD
+474 VMPGSH
-482 GKPLPSVGDG
+482 P

>member
-1 MNQETV
+1 MNRDAV
-7 QSIAAAIEGMKPDFT
+7 MSIAAEVEAMKPDFT
-22 KLSDSIWDFAELKF
+22 TLSDSIWDFAELKF
-36 EETRSSELLAKALED
+36 EEQQSAGVLAKALEE
-51 NGFSL
+51 NGFAV
-56 RRGVAGME
+56 RRGVAGMD
-64 TAFIGDFGAGKP
+64 TAFIGEFGSGKP

-83 FDALAGMSQV
+83 FDALAGMSQL
-93 ADVAE
+93 ADVAQVQPRE
-98 RQALVDGATGH
+98 AGATGH

-119 SLIAAVALSRHMK
+119 SLMAAIALARHLK

-165 VDTALTWHPAP
+165 VDAALTWHPAP

-187 VIEYYYRFKGVAAHA
+187 VLEYFYRFKGVAAHA

-231 QDCRVHYAITDTGGR
+231 QDCRVHYAITDTGGK

-263 PEMPQALDLAKRVE
+263 PEMRQALDLAARVD

-314 NMMALGPI
+314 NMVTLGPI
-322 AFDEADLAFAKSI
+322 AFDEADIDFAKRI
-335 QQTFTDEAIRSS
+335 QDTFTEEAIKSS
-347 IRLYQIRGDVFSNAK
+347 IRLYQIKGDVFSNRK
-362 IDGSTPLHLGLR
+362 VDGSTPLHLGLR
-374 EFEGQS
+374 HFEGES

-394 VTPTAQCWTPAWAIG
+394 ITPTAQCWTPAWAIG

-418 AQGKSVVAHKA
+418 AQGKSPAAHKA
-429 MVHAAKTLATTGLS
+429 MAHAAKTLASTGLS
-443 LMTTPELLAAARAEW
+443 LMTSPELLASAKREW
-458 ADKTD
+458 REKTEGGD
-463 GQAYVCPIPGN
+463 YVCPIPAD
-474 VMPGSVHD
+474 VMPGSH
-482 GKPLPSVGDG
+482 G

>member
-1 MNQETV
+1 MNRDAV
-7 QSIAAAIEGMKPDFT
+7 MSIAAEIEAMKPDFT
-22 KLSDSIWDFAELKF
+22 RMSDSIWDFAELKF
-36 EETRSSELLAKALED
+36 EEKQSAGMLASALEE
-51 NGFSL
+51 NGFAV
-56 RRGVAGME
+56 RRGVAGMD
-64 TAFIGDFGAGKP
+64 TAFIGEFGTGKP
-76 VIAFLGE
+76 VIALLGE
-83 FDALAGMSQV
+83 FDALAGMSQL

-98 RQALVDGATGH
+98 VQPREPGATGH

-119 SLIAAVALSRHMK
+119 SLMAAIALARYLK

-165 VDTALTWHPAP
+165 VDAALTWHPAP

-187 VIEYYYRFKGVAAHA
+187 VLEYFYRFKGVASHA

-231 QDCRVHYAITDTGGR
+231 QDCRVHYAITDTGGK

-263 PEMPQALDLAKRVE
+263 PEMRQALDLAARVD

-301 LLPNITLETAMHE
+301 LLTNITLETAMHE
-314 NMMALGPI
+314 NMVALGPI
-322 AFDEADLAFAKSI
+322 AFDEADIAFAKRI
-335 QQTFTDEAIRSS
+335 QDTFTDEAIKSS
-347 IRLYQIRGDVFSNAK
+347 IRLYQIKGDVFSNRK
-362 IDGSTPLHLGLR
+362 IDGSMPLHLGLR
-374 EFEGQS
+374 DFEGES

-418 AQGKSVVAHKA
+418 AQGKSPAAHKA
-429 MVHAAKTLATTGLS
+429 MAHAAKTLASTGLS
-443 LMTTPELLAAARAEW
+443 LMTSPELLESVKNEW
-458 ADKTD
+458 REKTEGSD
-463 GQAYVCPIPGN
+463 YVCPIPAD
-474 VMPGSVHD
+474 VMPGSH
-482 GKPLPSVGDG
+482 G

>member
-1 MNQETV
+1 MNREAV
-7 QSIAAAIEGMKPDFT
+7 MSIAAEIESMKPHFT
-22 KLSDSIWDFAELKF
+22 TLSDSIWDFAELKF
-36 EETRSSELLAKALED
+36 EERQSSGVLANALEE
-51 NGFSL
+51 NGFAV
-56 RRGVAGME
+56 RRGVAGMD
-64 TAFIGDFGAGKP
+64 TAFIGEFGHGRP

-83 FDALAGMSQV
+83 FDALAGMSQM
-93 ADVAE
+93 AGVAE
-98 RQALVDGATGH
+98 AKPLEPDATGH

-119 SLIAAVALSRHMK
+119 SLMAAIALARHLK

-165 VDTALTWHPAP
+165 VDAALTWHPAP

-187 VIEYYYRFKGVAAHA
+187 VLEYFYRFKGVASHA

-231 QDCRVHYAITDTGGR
+231 QDCRVHYAITDAGGK

-263 PEMPQALDLAKRVE
+263 PEMRQALDLAARVD

-314 NMMALGPI
+314 NMVALGPI
-322 AFDEADLAFAKSI
+322 AFDEADQAFAKVI
-335 QQTFTDEAIRSS
+335 QDTFTEEAIKSS
-347 IRLYQIRGDVFSNAK
+347 IRLYQIKGDVFSNGK

-374 EFEGQS
+374 DFEGQS

-418 AQGKSVVAHKA
+418 AQGKSPAAHKA
-429 MVHAAKTLATTGLS
+429 MAHAAKTLASTGLS
-443 LMTTPELLAAARAEW
+443 LMTSPELLESVKKEW
-458 ADKTD
+458 LEKTEGSD
-463 GQAYVCPIPGN
+463 YVCPIPAD
-474 VMPGSVHD
+474 VMPGFHD
-482 GKPLPSVGDG
+482 

>member
-1 MNQETV
+1 MNREAV
-7 QSIAAAIEGMKPDFT
+7 MSIAAEIESMKPHFT
-22 KLSDSIWDFAELKF
+22 TLSDSIWDFAELKF
-36 EETRSSELLAKALED
+36 EERQSAGVLANALEE
-51 NGFSL
+51 NGFVV
-56 RRGVAGME
+56 RRGVAGMD
-64 TAFIGDFGAGKP
+64 TAFIGEFGHGKP

-83 FDALAGMSQV
+83 FDALAGMSQM
-93 ADVAE
+93 AGVAE
-98 RQALVDGATGH
+98 AKPLQPDASGH

-119 SLIAAVALSRHMK
+119 SLMAAIALARHMK

-165 VDTALTWHPAP
+165 VDAALTWHPAP

-187 VIEYYYRFKGVAAHA
+187 VLEYFYRFKGVASHA

-231 QDCRVHYAITDTGGR
+231 QDCRVHYAITDAGGK

-263 PEMPQALDLAKRVE
+263 PEMRQALDLAARVD

-314 NMMALGPI
+314 NMVALGPI
-322 AFDEADLAFAKSI
+322 AFDEADQAFAKVI
-335 QQTFTDEAIRSS
+335 QDTFTEEAIKSS
-347 IRLYQIRGDVFSNAK
+347 IRLYQIKGDVFSNGK

-374 EFEGQS
+374 DFEGQS

-418 AQGKSVVAHKA
+418 AQGKSPAAHKA
-429 MVHAAKTLATTGLS
+429 MAHAAKTLASTGLS
-443 LMTTPELLAAARAEW
+443 LMTSPELLESVKKEW
-458 ADKTD
+458 LEKTEGSD
-463 GQAYVCPIPGN
+463 YVCPIPVD
-474 VMPGSVHD
+474 VMPGFHD
-482 GKPLPSVGDG
+482 

>member
-1 MNQETV
+1 MNREAV
-7 QSIAAAIEGMKPDFT
+7 MSIAAEIESMKPHFT
-22 KLSDSIWDFAELKF
+22 TLSDSIWDFAELKF
-36 EETRSSELLAKALED
+36 DERQSAGVLANALEE
-51 NGFSL
+51 NGFVV
-56 RRGVAGME
+56 RRGVAGMD
-64 TAFIGDFGAGKP
+64 TAFIGEFGHGKP

-83 FDALAGMSQV
+83 FDALAGMSQM
-93 ADVAE
+93 AGVAE
-98 RQALVDGATGH
+98 AKPLQPDASGH

-119 SLIAAVALSRHMK
+119 SLMAAIALARHLK

-165 VDTALTWHPAP
+165 VDAALTWHPAP

-187 VIEYYYRFKGVAAHA
+187 VLEYFYRFKGVASHA

-231 QDCRVHYAITDTGGR
+231 QDCRVHYAITDAGGK

-263 PEMPQALDLAKRVE
+263 PEMRQALDLAARVD

-314 NMMALGPI
+314 NMVALGPI
-322 AFDEADLAFAKSI
+322 AFDEADQAFAKVI
-335 QQTFTDEAIRSS
+335 QDTFTEEAIKSS
-347 IRLYQIRGDVFSNAK
+347 IRLYQIKGDVFSNGK

-374 EFEGQS
+374 DFEGQS

-418 AQGKSVVAHKA
+418 AQGKSPAAHKA
-429 MVHAAKTLATTGLS
+429 MAHAAKTLASTGLS
-443 LMTTPELLAAARAEW
+443 LMTSPELLESVKKEW
-458 ADKTD
+458 LEKTEGSD
-463 GQAYVCPIPGN
+463 YVCPIPAD
-474 VMPGSVHD
+474 VMPGFHD
-482 GKPLPSVGDG
+482 